1 MMIKFW
7 RVAAHEYLRHVMR
20 RRFLFALLSVPFFIS
35 VMVLMVILLVRLETN
50 DKPVG
55 YVDLSGLLENPL
67 PPPTPEPPG
76 QPIPI
81 IAYES
86 EELASTAL
94 HAGEL
99 QAYYVLPEDYLQSG
113 KARLIY
119 LEEPRT
125 FAISYFNDFL
135 SANLLA
141 GYSEQV
147 ITRITEGSNVVVK
160 SLDEQ
165 RETSQK
171 DWFNIMMPMFAGIIF
186 IAAIFT
192 TSGYLMQ
199 AVVEEKENRTMEILM
214 TSISP
219 HQFMAGKIIGDIA
232 IGLTQLIVWGFF
244 IFLGL
249 FIGRNYLDFLQN
261 VRFEWDTIALMLLL
275 MLPAFVMISAFM
287 ATIGATVTQASEG
300 QQVSGL
306 ISLPIWIPYLL
317 ILPIMESPNSP
328 LAVALSLFPLTAPL
342 TIVLRSGFTIIPAWQ
357 VVLSLSLMILFAL
370 GGLWFAGRAFRLGML
385 RYGKRL
391 RLKELLK
398 FG

>member
-1 MMIKFW
+1 MVKFW
-7 RVAAHEYLRHVMR
+7 RVAKHEYLRHVMR

-35 VMVLMVILLVRLETN
+35 VMVLMVILLVSLETN
-50 DKPVG
+50 TNPVG
-55 YVDLSGLLENPL
+55 YMDHSGLLENPL
-67 PPPTPEPPG
+67 PPPSPEPPAR
-76 QPIPI
+76 PIPI
-81 IAYES
+81 ISYET
-86 EELASTAL
+86 EEQANSAL

-113 KARLIY
+113 KASLIY
-119 LEEPRT
+119 LEEPRVS
-125 FAISYFNDFL
+125 AISQFNDFL

-147 ITRITEGSNVVVK
+147 VTRITEGSNVVVK

-165 RETSQK
+165 REASQK

-219 HQFMAGKIIGDIA
+219 DQFMAGKIIGDIA

-244 IFLGL
+244 ILLGL
-249 FIGRNYLDFLQN
+249 LIGRNYLDFLQN

-300 QQVSGL
+300 QQASGL

-328 LAVALSLFPLTAPL
+328 MAVALSLFPLTAPL

-357 VVLSLSLMILFAL
+357 VVISLFIMILCAL
-370 GGLWFAGRAFRLGML
+370 GALWLAGRAFRLGML

-391 RLKELLK
+391 RLKELVK